1 MLKRPNFVQAL
12 FLSGFLFATAKV
24 ASIIFDDLLY
34 FEVFIFVVVIIPVYP
49 FLISSKALTKQKE
62 IQYTFAPLLKQ
73 ILT

>member
-1 MLKRPNFVQAL
+1 MLKRPNSVQAL

-34 FEVFIFVVVIIPVYP
+34 FEVFVVVIIPVYH
-49 FLISSKALTKQKE
+49 FLIRSKALTKQKE